1 MIMNHAQFMATLSPH
16 DKRRYNYE
24 VKNPQKK
31 PKFDFEELKAA
42 ATSLNATI
50 RKKVFE
56 EYFERFEEFPSYL
69 FDNENG
75 IDSRLQETIKDLQS
89 DPETSKT
96 MRKGIETLMQR
107 LPSA

>member
-1 MIMNHAQFMATLSPH
+1 MNAKL
-16 DKRRYNYE
+16 
-24 VKNPQKK
+24 
-31 PKFDFEELKAA
+31 
-42 ATSLNATI
+42 
-50 RKKVFE
+50 RKSVFV

-75 IDSRLQETIKDLQS
+75 TDSRLQETINDLQN
-89 DPETSKT
+89 DPEISKT

>member
-1 MIMNHAQFMATLSPH
+1 
-16 DKRRYNYE
+16 

-42 ATSLNATI
+42 ATSLNAKI

-56 EYFERFEEFPSYL
+56 EYFERFEEFPAYL

-89 DPETSKT
+89 DPEISKT
-96 MRKGIETLMQR
+96 MRKGIEILMQR
-107 LPSA
+107 LPSAG